1 MLFIDLHPLT
11 PVLKLSVLKQRLFLL
26 VSITSTNDGSHPF
39 IKYVRFLTIF
49 AKSKISHKSSTCVVN
64 IAIFIPPSM
73 VNYIFTNHMNILL
86 DKGSKFI
93 ENYKVIGDLNYD
105 ILIPQKSQVLDLC
118 DIFDLA

>member
-1 MLFIDLHPLT
+1 M
-11 PVLKLSVLKQRLFLL
+11 
-26 VSITSTNDGSHPF
+26 
-39 IKYVRFLTIF
+39 
-49 AKSKISHKSSTCVVN
+49 VN

-118 DIFDLA
+118 DIFDLANIVKNLTYFMKGCEPSLVDVILTNKNNLCLRHLILILESVIVII